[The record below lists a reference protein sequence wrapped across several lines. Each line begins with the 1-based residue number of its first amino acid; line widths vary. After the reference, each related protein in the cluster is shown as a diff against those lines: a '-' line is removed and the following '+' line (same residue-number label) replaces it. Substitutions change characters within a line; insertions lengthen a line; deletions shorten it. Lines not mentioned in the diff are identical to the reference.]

1 MISIF
6 RFSER
11 QRPGLASVRVD
22 GERRGGKRDGDSRPV
37 LREAEAEE
45 VRHVRAEKVAPIVAT
60 TLQENG

>member
-22 GERRGGKRDGDSRPV
+22 GERRGGERDGDPRPV

-45 VRHVRAEKVAPIVAT
+45 VRHVRAEEVAPIVAT